1 MTPIPEPSTPSSQSF
16 FMPAEWEQ
24 HSSTWLAW
32 PLNVDTWKPD
42 DLREVENIYIEII
55 RNLVTGEHINILIE
69 NESSQNRITSLLDAI
84 GLNTRQTVSY
94 THLTLPT
101 KRIV

>member
-1 MTPIPEPSTPSSQSF
+1 MMLIKNLPRFTMTPIREPSTPSSQSF

-32 PLNVDTWKPD
+32 PINLDTWKAD

-55 RNLVTGEHINILIE
+55 RSLITGENINILIE
-69 NESSQNRITSLLDAI
+69 NESSQNRILHYSMPLD
-84 GLNTRQTVSY
+84 
-94 THLTLPT
+94 
-101 KRIV
+101 

>member
-1 MTPIPEPSTPSSQSF
+1 MTSIPEPSTPSSQRF

-32 PLNVDTWKPD
+32 PLNVNTWKSD

-55 RNLVTGEHINILIE
+55 RSLVTGEHINILIE
-69 NESSQNRITSLLDAI
+69 NESSQNRITA
-84 GLNTRQTVSY
+84 
-94 THLTLPT
+94 
-101 KRIV
+101 

>member
-32 PLNVDTWKPD
+32 PINVDTWKPD
-42 DLREVENIYIEII
+42 DLREIENVFIEII
-55 RNLVTGEHINILIE
+55 RSLVTGEHINILIE
-69 NESSQNRITSLLDAI
+69 NESSQNRVTSL
-84 GLNTRQTVSY
+84 T
-94 THLTLPT
+94 
-101 KRIV
+101 